1 MESGQSILAT
11 QLALAQNK
19 DLTITV
25 QKKTVATPADVYA
38 LLKLAI
44 KARNSSFANVC
55 LIRINRIKLTTD
67 FRFVKIAKTDVGCIL
82 GQGVFQH

>member
-25 QKKTVATPADVYA
+25 QKKTVATPVDVYA

-44 KARNSSFANVC
+44 KARNSSFANV
-55 LIRINRIKLTTD
+55 
-67 FRFVKIAKTDVGCIL
+67 
-82 GQGVFQH
+82 

>member
-1 MESGQSILAT
+1 MSKFCFLVVGSRPLADIKSRFRNGSIFMESGQSILAT

-44 KARNSSFANVC
+44 KARNSSFANV
-55 LIRINRIKLTTD
+55 
-67 FRFVKIAKTDVGCIL
+67 
-82 GQGVFQH
+82 